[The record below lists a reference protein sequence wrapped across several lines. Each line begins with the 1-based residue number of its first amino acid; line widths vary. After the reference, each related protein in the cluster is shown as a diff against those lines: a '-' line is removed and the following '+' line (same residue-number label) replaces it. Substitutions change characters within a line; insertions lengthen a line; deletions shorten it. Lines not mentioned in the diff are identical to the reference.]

1 MEVLLSFNAR
11 YDGVEAGVWHKV
23 DTSTLFSN
31 QYNLDCGVRV
41 FDRDVRAIRDDE
53 RKGKV
58 RCPYCGAVMMAGQ
71 RCASRPECSQ
81 FKAKSLES
89 IFTQY
94 SNAEIP
100 FQTLK
105 HEKYDLVPGK
115 YAILRR
121 RDESDVT
128 YHVSTARAGATIM
141 FLGGELYVESLGWS
155 KVVFGSSSPFPCI
168 PKYVVAAIRKLM
180 KKEGLCD

>member
-11 YDGVEAGVWHKV
+11 YDGVEAGVWHEV
-23 DTSTLFSN
+23 DTSTLFDN

-41 FDRDVRAIRDDE
+41 FDKDVRAIRDDE

-58 RCPYCGAVMMAGQ
+58 LCPYCGAVMMAGQ

-89 IFTQY
+89 IFTKY
-94 SNAEIP
+94 SNGDIP

-105 HEKYDLVPGK
+105 REKYDLVPGK
-115 YAILRR
+115 YAFLRR
-121 RDESDVT
+121 LGESDVT

-141 FLGGELYVESLGWS
+141 FLGGEIYAESLGWR
-155 KVVFGSSSPFPCI
+155 KVVVGSGNSFYI

-180 KKEGLCD
+180 KEEGLRD